1 MRYIKIIEHQKDM
14 TFRKAPSVSAG
25 AIQIEK
31 EKFTYE
37 EIPIRV
43 IETPE
48 IN

>member
-1 MRYIKIIEHQKDM
+1 M
-14 TFRKAPSVSAG
+14 TFRNALSASAR

-31 EKFTYE
+31 EIFTYK